1 MDTKAQREELRNEIQ
16 QLKQDLESRPTVKEL
31 KSYKEQLRCMDRLI
45 QQSNMKWGKMT
56 VILLGYDKHHSLTS

>member
-31 KSYKEQLRCMDRLI
+31 KSYKEQLRRMDRLI
-45 QQSNMKWGKMT
+45 HQ
-56 VILLGYDKHHSLTS
+56 